1 MKKNLYIAPVC
12 ELEMILAE
20 DILTVS
26 TDDVNALNLDNA
38 MSVSWG
44 DWKN

>member
-26 TDDVNALNLDNA
+26 TNDTDVFNLDNA
-38 MSVSWG
+38 TSVSWG
-44 DWKN
+44 DWK

>member
-26 TDDVNALNLDNA
+26 TNDTDVFNLDNA
-38 MSVSWG
+38 ASVSWES
-44 DWKN
+44 WS